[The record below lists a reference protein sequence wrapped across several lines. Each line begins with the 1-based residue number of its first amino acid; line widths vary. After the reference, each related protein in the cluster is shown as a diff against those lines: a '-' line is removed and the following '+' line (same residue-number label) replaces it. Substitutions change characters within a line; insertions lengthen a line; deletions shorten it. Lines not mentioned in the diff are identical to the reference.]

1 MIEVRIDRLVL
12 TGVVEDP
19 GLLRDAVQAELA
31 RQMVA
36 AAPRRGWRESR
47 RRVVV
52 AQLAEGTLAEAI
64 ASSIHRG
71 IREAAG

>member
-12 TGVVEDP
+12 TGLAEEP
-19 GLLRDAVQAELA
+19 GQLREAVQAELA

-36 AAPRRGWRESR
+36 AAPRRGWREAQ
-47 RRVVV
+47 RRVVA

-64 ASSIHRG
+64 ARSIHHG
-71 IREAAG
+71 IRQVAD

>member
-1 MIEVRIDRLVL
+1 M
-12 TGVVEDP
+12 
-19 GLLRDAVQAELA
+19 QAELA

-71 IREAAG
+71 IREVAG